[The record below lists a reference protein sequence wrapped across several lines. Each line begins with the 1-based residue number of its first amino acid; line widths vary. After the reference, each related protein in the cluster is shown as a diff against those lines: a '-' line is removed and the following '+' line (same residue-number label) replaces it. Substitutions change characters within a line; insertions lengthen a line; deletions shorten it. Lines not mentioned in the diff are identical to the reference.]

1 MKEKEIMKDVGMLIP
16 VVILTCMLMIAL
28 YSNNNLRKIN
38 EDLNKEVYEYKNRVK
53 EYEEKELERIIK
65 GE

>member
-38 EDLNKEVYEYKNRVK
+38 EDLKKEVYEYKNRVK